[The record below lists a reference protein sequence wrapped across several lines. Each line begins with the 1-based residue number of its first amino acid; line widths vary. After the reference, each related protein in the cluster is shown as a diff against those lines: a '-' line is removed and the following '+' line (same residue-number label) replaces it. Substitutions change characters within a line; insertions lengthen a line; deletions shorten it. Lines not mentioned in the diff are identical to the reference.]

1 MLAAQKSVNRP
12 GWWKG
17 KFALFQMP
25 ATGGGQ
31 GVRGFINRAWRAN
44 AETEQSSLTVIFR
57 LVLGGLTSIILV
69 VLGTLNLLFRGPFVL
84 FSLWPVL

>member
-44 AETEQSSLTVIFR
+44 AETEQSSLTVIFM
-57 LVLGGLTSIILV
+57 V
-69 VLGTLNLLFRGPFVL
+69 VLGTLNLLFRGPFGL
-84 FSLWPVL
+84 FSLWPGL